1 MAGSAVYTR
10 LSSRAVYSDSAALI
24 GALSRPDQVVWS
36 NWASCGGTA
45 VQLLVGGIKGGTGKS
60 TLAANLGIERSRQG
74 KKVILVDADPDQ
86 ESLSD
91 YIANRDE
98 HNALPSVPIVQVKG
112 STTAKSLRA
121 LGHDFDEVII
131 DCGGFDSIELRQAA
145 LITHAWVV
153 PLNPSQM
160 QIWTMPKL
168 KTVLDEANAMRG
180 DAQLTGWLLGMRI
193 STNPY
198 SSANHDLQ
206 AVAEAFPGFATLR
219 TVVHQRAAFE
229 KAEKLGLAVTELEKP
244 NASERRARDS
254 IRQLHQEIYGSFDAK
269 GEPNG

>member
-1 MAGSAVYTR
+1 M
-10 LSSRAVYSDSAALI
+10 
-24 GALSRPDQVVWS
+24 
-36 NWASCGGTA
+36 
-45 VQLLVGGIKGGTGKS
+45 QLLVGGVKGGTGKS
-60 TLAANLGIERSRQG
+60 TLAVNLGIERARHG
-74 KKVILVDADPDQ
+74 KRVILVDADPDQ

-98 HNALPSVPIVQVKG
+98 HGALPSVPVVQAKG
-112 STTAKSLRA
+112 STTAKSLQA
-121 LGHDFDEVII
+121 LARDFDDVIV

-145 LITHAWVV
+145 LISHAWVV

-180 DAQLTGWLLGMRI
+180 NAQLTGWLLGMRI

-198 SSANHDLQ
+198 SSARDDLN
-206 AVAEAFPGFATLR
+206 AVAEAFPGFRALR
-219 TVVHQRAAFE
+219 TIIHQRIAFE

-244 NASERRARDS
+244 STSERRARNS
-254 IRQLHQEIYGSFDAK
+254 IRELHQEVFGGVDAIRAT
-269 GEPNG
+269 NA

>member
-1 MAGSAVYTR
+1 
-10 LSSRAVYSDSAALI
+10 
-24 GALSRPDQVVWS
+24 
-36 NWASCGGTA
+36 
-45 VQLLVGGIKGGTGKS
+45 VQLLVGGVKGGTGKS
-60 TLAANLGIERSRQG
+60 TLAVNLGIERARYG
-74 KKVILVDADPDQ
+74 MKIILVDADPDQ

-91 YIANRDE
+91 YVANRDE
-98 HNALPSVPIVQVKG
+98 RGALPSVPVVQVKG
-112 STTAKSLRA
+112 STTAKSLQA
-121 LGHDFDEVII
+121 LAQEFDDVIV

-145 LITHAWVV
+145 LISHAWVV

-198 SSANHDLQ
+198 SSAKDDLQ
-206 AVAEAFPGFATLR
+206 AVAEAFPGFRALR
-219 TVVHQRAAFE
+219 AIVHQRAAFE

-244 NASERRARDS
+244 STSERKARDS
-254 IRQLHQEIYGSFDAK
+254 IREVHEEVFGASHPIRAV
-269 GEPNG
+269 NA

>member
-1 MAGSAVYTR
+1 M
-10 LSSRAVYSDSAALI
+10 L
-24 GALSRPDQVVWS
+24 
-36 NWASCGGTA
+36 
-45 VQLLVGGIKGGTGKS
+45 LLVGGVKGGTGKS
-60 TLAANLGIERSRQG
+60 MLAVNLGIERARHG
-74 KKVILVDADPDQ
+74 MKIILVDADPDQ

-91 YIANRDE
+91 YVANRDE
-98 HNALPSVPIVQVKG
+98 HCALPSVPVVQVKG
-112 STTAKSLRA
+112 STTAKSLQA
-121 LGHDFDEVII
+121 LARDFDDVIV

-145 LITHAWVV
+145 LISHAWVV

-198 SSANHDLQ
+198 SSAKDDLQ
-206 AVAEAFPGFATLR
+206 AVAEAFPGFRALR
-219 TVVHQRAAFE
+219 TIVHQRAAFE

-244 NASERRARDS
+244 STSERKARDS
-254 IRQLHQEIYGSFDAK
+254 IRELHEEVFGATDSIRAT
-269 GEPNG
+269 NA

>member
-1 MAGSAVYTR
+1 
-10 LSSRAVYSDSAALI
+10 
-24 GALSRPDQVVWS
+24 
-36 NWASCGGTA
+36 

-60 TLAANLGIERSRQG
+60 TLAANLGIERARHG

-91 YIANRDE
+91 YVANREE
-98 HNALPSVPIVQVKG
+98 HDALPSIPVVQVKG

-121 LGHDFDEVII
+121 LALEFDDVIV

-145 LITHAWVV
+145 LVSQAWVV

-168 KTVLDEANAMRG
+168 KSVLDEANAMRG
-180 DAQLTGWLLGMRI
+180 NAQLTGWLLGMRI

-198 SSANHDLQ
+198 SSAKQDLR
-206 AVAEAFPGFATLR
+206 AVVEAFPGFQALR
-219 TVVHQRAAFE
+219 TIVHQRTAFE

-244 NASERRARDS
+244 NTSERRARES
-254 IRQLHQEIYGSFDAK
+254 IWQLHQEIFGPLDM
-269 GEPNG
+269 NGTTNA

>member
-1 MAGSAVYTR
+1 MTSAVGHEDELNR
-10 LSSRAVYSDSAALI
+10 SGQIDQEEYS
-24 GALSRPDQVVWS
+24 
-36 NWASCGGTA
+36 
-45 VQLLVGGIKGGTGKS
+45 VQLLVGGVKGGTGKT
-60 TLAANLGIERSRQG
+60 TLAVNLGIERARHG
-74 KKVILVDADPDQ
+74 KRIILVDADPDQ

-98 HNALPSVPIVQVKG
+98 HGALPSVPVVQAKG
-112 STTAKSLRA
+112 STTAKSLQA
-121 LGHDFDEVII
+121 LARDFDDVIV

-145 LITHAWVV
+145 LISQAWVV

-198 SSANHDLQ
+198 SSAKDDLH
-206 AVAEAFPGFATLR
+206 AVAEAFPGFRALR
-219 TVVHQRAAFE
+219 TIVHQRAAFE
-229 KAEKLGLAVTELEKP
+229 KAEKLGLAVAEIEKP
-244 NASERRARDS
+244 STSERRARDS
-254 IRQLHQEIYGSFDAK
+254 IRELHQEVFGVVDAIRAA
-269 GEPNG
+269 NA

>member
-1 MAGSAVYTR
+1 MDRSVGQVGCRDTR
-10 LSSRAVYSDSAALI
+10 GQI
-24 GALSRPDQVVWS
+24 GQEEC
-36 NWASCGGTA
+36 N
-45 VQLLVGGIKGGTGKS
+45 VQLLVGGVKGGTGKS
-60 TLAANLGIERSRQG
+60 TLAVNLGIERARHG
-74 KKVILVDADPDQ
+74 KRIILVDADPDQ

-98 HNALPSVPIVQVKG
+98 HGALPSVPVVQAKG
-112 STTAKSLRA
+112 STTAKSVQA
-121 LGHDFDEVII
+121 LARDFDDVIV

-145 LITHAWVV
+145 LISHAWVV

-180 DAQLTGWLLGMRI
+180 NAQLTGWLLGMRI

-198 SSANHDLQ
+198 SSARDDLN
-206 AVAEAFPGFATLR
+206 AVAEAFPGFRALR
-219 TVVHQRAAFE
+219 TIIHQRIAFE

-244 NASERRARDS
+244 SISERRARDS
-254 IRQLHQEIYGSFDAK
+254 IRELHREVFGGVDAIRAA
-269 GEPNG
+269 NA

>member
-1 MAGSAVYTR
+1 VILWYLGESDRQCQAGPNV
-10 LSSRAVYSDSAALI
+10 
-24 GALSRPDQVVWS
+24 LSRKVGPLNQRRT
-36 NWASCGGTA
+36 N
-45 VQLLVGGIKGGTGKS
+45 VQLLVGGVKGGTGKS
-60 TLAANLGIERSRQG
+60 TLAVNLGIERARRG
-74 KKVILVDADPDQ
+74 RKIILVDADPDQ

-98 HNALPSVPIVQVKG
+98 HGALPSVPVVQVKG

-121 LGHDFDEVII
+121 LIQDFDDVIV

-168 KTVLDEANAMRG
+168 KSVLDEANAMRG

-198 SSANHDLQ
+198 SSAKDDLQ
-206 AVAEAFPGFATLR
+206 SVAEAFDGFSVLQTI
-219 TVVHQRAAFE
+219 VHQRAAFE
-229 KAEKLGLAVTELEKP
+229 KAEKLGRAVTELEKP
-244 NASERRARDS
+244 NSSERRARDS
-254 IRQLHQEIYGSFDAK
+254 IRSLHDELFGNSEQDWKDA
-269 GEPNG
+269 

>member
-1 MAGSAVYTR
+1 MFRG
-10 LSSRAVYSDSAALI
+10 I
-24 GALSRPDQVVWS
+24 GLPRMRRI
-36 NWASCGGTA
+36 N
-45 VQLLVGGIKGGTGKS
+45 VQLLVGGVKGGTGKS
-60 TLAANLGIERSRQG
+60 TLVVNLGIERARRG
-74 KKVILVDADPDQ
+74 KKIILVDADPDQ

-98 HNALPSVPIVQVKG
+98 HGALPSVPVVQAKG
-112 STTAKSLRA
+112 STTARSLRA
-121 LGHDFDEVII
+121 LAQDFDDVIV

-145 LITHAWVV
+145 LITHAWIV

-168 KTVLDEANAMRG
+168 KSVLEEANAMRG

-198 SSANHDLQ
+198 SSAKDDLQ
-206 AVAEAFPGFATLR
+206 AVAEAFGGFTVLR
-219 TVVHQRAAFE
+219 TIIHQRVAFE

-244 NASERRARDS
+244 NTSERRARDS
-254 IRQLHQEIYGSFDAK
+254 IRALHEEIFGLNDGN
-269 GEPNG
+269 GEEHA

>member
-1 MAGSAVYTR
+1 M
-10 LSSRAVYSDSAALI
+10 
-24 GALSRPDQVVWS
+24 
-36 NWASCGGTA
+36 
-45 VQLLVGGIKGGTGKS
+45 QLLVGGVKGGTGKS
-60 TLAANLGIERSRQG
+60 TLAVNLGIERARQG
-74 KKVILVDADPDQ
+74 KKIILVDADPDQ

-91 YIANRDE
+91 YIANREE
-98 HNALPSVPIVQVKG
+98 HDALPSVPVVQVKG

-121 LGHDFDEVII
+121 LSQDFDDVIV

-145 LITHAWVV
+145 LISQAWLV

-168 KTVLDEANAMRG
+168 KSVLDEANAMRG

-198 SSANHDLQ
+198 SSAKEDLQ
-206 AVAEAFPGFATLR
+206 AVAEAFPGFRALR
-219 TVVHQRAAFE
+219 TIVHQRAAFE

-244 NASERRARDS
+244 SSSERRARDS
-254 IRQLHQEIYGSFDAK
+254 IRQLHEEIFGSLDMK
-269 GEPNG
+269 GEANA